1 MISSVPC
8 AVSEKTNFP
17 RKTEIKRR
25 TAEKMSQTVY
35 PIRNRFCLTIVK
47 STDTKIQCFSLTT
60 VFQAQAL
67 TEVLTAV
74 FFIIENIQ
82 KNGYEVSTMS
92 DAARNFIANWE
103 SEKYRSTL
111 NEKK

>member
-1 MISSVPC
+1 ME
-8 AVSEKTNFP
+8 EKFLFAL
-17 RKTEIKRR
+17 E
-25 TAEKMSQTVY
+25 A
-35 PIRNRFCLTIVK
+35 NRQK
-47 STDTKIQCFSLTT
+47 
-60 VFQAQAL
+60 AQAL

-82 KNGYEVSTMS
+82 KNGYNVSTMS